1 MTRLAPIGDTLPA
14 TRGHASLLGAPV
26 GDLEDLAPGDVGLVG
41 LFMDHGDECGFGAR
55 FAARQIRY
63 ASRPAYGMAPP
74 ATAPTAARGRLFDLG
89 DLNVFPLE
97 PMRHREALERQF
109 FAVLGTGARI
119 IVVGGSMRLEAI
131 MATATRHL
139 PHAAALHAVVVDGS
153 EPSVA
158 IPPVGHLFA
167 TVDLSRLFEPAAAGR
182 PKTRMLNAI
191 RSLPAERVLAA
202 HLTGLA
208 PELDLSARHDTSAAA
223 LMLDALVRHLGAGV
237 GPCH

>member
-1 MTRLAPIGDTLPA
+1 MTWLAPIDDTLPA

-41 LFMDHGDECGFGAR
+41 LFMDHGDTAGFGAR

-63 ASRPAYGMAPP
+63 TSRPAYGMAPSP
-74 ATAPTAARGRLFDLG
+74 GAPIVRRGRLFDLG

-97 PMRHREALERQF
+97 PARHREALERQF
-109 FAVLGTGARI
+109 VALLGTGARF

-131 MATATRHL
+131 MAGAARL
-139 PHAAALHAVVVDGS
+139 RSHAAPVHTLVVDGLERSVEIPS
-153 EPSVA
+153 E
-158 IPPVGHLFA
+158 GHLFA
-167 TVDLSRLFEPAAAGR
+167 TVDLAHLFEPAAAGR
-182 PKTRMLNAI
+182 PKTRMLHAI
-191 RSLPAERVLAA
+191 RALPPERVLAA

-208 PELDLSARHDTSAAA
+208 PELDLSARHDASVAA

-237 GPCH
+237 DPCH

>member
-1 MTRLAPIGDTLPA
+1 VTWLAPIGDILPT
-14 TRGHASLLGAPV
+14 TRGHATLLGAPV

-41 LFMDHGDECGFGAR
+41 LFMDHGDERGFGAR

-63 ASRPAYGMAPP
+63 ASRPAYSMAPP
-74 ATAPTAARGRLFDLG
+74 ATAPTVARGRLFDLG

-97 PMRHREALERQF
+97 PIRHREALERQF
-109 FAVLGTGARI
+109 FALLGTGARF

-131 MATATRHL
+131 MATAARHR
-139 PHAAALHAVVVDGS
+139 PHAAPLHAVVVDGC

-158 IPPVGHLFA
+158 IPPEGHLFA
-167 TVDLSRLFEPAAAGR
+167 TVDLARLFEPAAAGR

-191 RSLPAERVLAA
+191 RALPPERVFAA